1 MEGEIKMQNEKKKK
15 DTTYLNKDLTLQELN
30 EVASDLWPW
39 DLEFLLGFAKL
50 IHEHEE
56 RHEPFLLSLPAL
68 AKDWL
73 IPADEEAWK
82 DL

>member
-1 MEGEIKMQNEKKKK
+1 MNLESKKK
-15 DTTYLNKDLTLQELN
+15 DTAYLNKDLTLQELS

-50 IHEHEE
+50 LHEHEE
-56 RHEPFLLSLPAL
+56 QNEPFLLTLPAL

-73 IPADEEAWK
+73 SPADEEAWK